1 MVLLRRRCVKMGGN
15 MVRSPAV
22 NTGSQPS
29 AEVAALAIQA
39 APTVL
44 VVEDEENLLFTLRY
58 NLEREGYRVLTAGRG
73 DDGLRAAREC
83 NPDLVVLDLMLPG
96 MDGIQLC
103 RQLRRSSQVPVIM
116 LTALGGE
123 SDKVAGLDIG
133 ADDYVAKPFGM
144 RELLA
149 RIRALLRRSATPE
162 APLAAASTPLRSRD
176 LELDRDRHE
185 VRRAGRPVRLKPKE
199 FELLLFFL
207 EHPRKVFSRE
217 QILNEVWGEDFFGNA
232 RTVDVHVRWLRQKIE
247 EDAGA
252 PQRLR
257 TVRGSGYLFEG

>member
-1 MVLLRRRCVKMGGN
+1 
-15 MVRSPAV
+15 MVRSSAV
-22 NTGSQPS
+22 NTVSTPSSQ
-29 AEVAALAIQA
+29 VAVPAISA

-73 DDGLRAAREC
+73 DDGLRTARES

-103 RQLRRSSQVPVIM
+103 RQLRRNSQVPVIM

-133 ADDYVAKPFGM
+133 ADDYLAKPFGM

-149 RIRALLRRSATPE
+149 RIRALLRRTGAAEQPPVQSSAR
-162 APLAAASTPLRSRD
+162 LQSRD
-176 LELDRDRHE
+176 LEIDRDRRE
-185 VRRAGRPVRLKPKE
+185 LRRGGQPVRLKPKE

-217 QILNEVWGEDFFGNA
+217 QILNEVWGEDFYGNA
-232 RTVDVHVRWLRQKIE
+232 RTVDVHVRWLRQKV
-247 EDAGA
+247 EDDAA
-252 PQRLR
+252 RPVRLR